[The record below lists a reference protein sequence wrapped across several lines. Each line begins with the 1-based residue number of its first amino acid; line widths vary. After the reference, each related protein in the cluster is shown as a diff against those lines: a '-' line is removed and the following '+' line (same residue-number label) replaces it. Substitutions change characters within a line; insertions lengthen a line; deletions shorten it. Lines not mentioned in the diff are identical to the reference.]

1 MSTQTPAESDWVE
14 VATVKDLQRRRTTV
28 VAREE
33 GDIVVG
39 WHDDRPFAMA
49 NICVHRDR
57 ELSRG
62 MVFQGRLVCP
72 GHQWAFDLESGYCA
86 EKERS
91 QPVYLTRV
99 DDGVVYVDVTGPV
112 SPVGN
117 PSDAEHT
124 PADIEP

>member
-1 MSTQTPAESDWVE
+1 MSMQTPTESDWVE

-28 VAREE
+28 IAREE

-49 NICVHRDR
+49 NVCVHRKR

-62 MVFQGRLVCP
+62 MIFQGRLVCP

-86 EKERS
+86 EMERS

-99 DDGVVYVDVTGPV
+99 DDGIVYVDVTQPV